1 MEPGLRERKKEQTR
15 QLIADTA
22 RRLFAERGFEA
33 VTVAEVARA
42 AHVAEKTVFNYFPT
56 KEELFYSRLEAFEEE
71 LLDAVRGRAP
81 GESIL
86 AAVRGFLMG
95 QGGVLAMRSPGGDE
109 EATEQLRTVT
119 RVITESPAL
128 LARER
133 QVFAS
138 YAEALAALIA
148 EETGHAAATIEP
160 QVGGERPAGRAQRA
174 DRLRARAGAR
184 RRGRLAGRARG
195 PGPREARIRPA
206 RRGAGRIRRQGRL
219 RPARCPP
226 RTR

>member
-1 MEPGLRERKKEQTR
+1 MTTQKMESGLRERKKQQTR

-42 AHVAEKTVFNYFPT
+42 ANVAEKTVFHYFPT

-71 LLDAVRGRAP
+71 LLDAVRKRAR

-95 QGGVLAMRSPGGDE
+95 QRGVLAMSSRAGDE

-133 QVFAS
+133 QVFAQ
-138 YAEALAALIA
+138 YAEALARLIA
-148 EETGHAAATIEP
+148 EETGARAGAIEP
-160 QVGGERPAGRAQRA
+160 QVAANALLGAHRALI
-174 DRLRARAGAR
+174 DYVRARA
-184 RRGRLAGRARG
+184 LAGASASQVAREVRARAKRAFDLLEEG
-195 PGPREARIRPA
+195 LGDYGVRES
-206 RRGAGRIRRQGRL
+206 
-219 RPARCPP
+219 
-226 RTR
+226 

>member
-1 MEPGLRERKKEQTR
+1 MESGLRERKKQQTR

-42 AHVAEKTVFNYFPT
+42 ASVAEKTVFNYFPT

-71 LLDAVRGRAP
+71 LLDAVRERARD
-81 GESIL
+81 ESIL
-86 AAVRGFLMG
+86 AAVRSFLTG
-95 QGGVLAMRSPGGDE
+95 QRGVLAMSSRAGDE

-133 QVFAS
+133 QVFAQ
-138 YAEALAALIA
+138 YAEALARLIA
-148 EETGHAAATIEP
+148 EETGASAGAIEP
-160 QVGGERPAGRAQRA
+160 QVAANALLGAHRALI
-174 DRLRARAGAR
+174 DYVRARA
-184 RRGRLAGRARG
+184 LAGASATQVAREVRARATRAFDLLEEG
-195 PGPREARIRPA
+195 LGDYGVRES
-206 RRGAGRIRRQGRL
+206 
-219 RPARCPP
+219 
-226 RTR
+226 

>member
-71 LLDAVRGRAP
+71 LLDAVRERAP
-81 GESIL
+81 GESIP

-148 EETGHAAATIEP
+148 EETGARRGAIEP
-160 QVGGERPAGRAQRA
+160 QVAANALLGAHRALI
-174 DRLRARAGAR
+174 DYVRARA
-184 RRGRLAGRARG
+184 LAGAPASQVAREVRARAKRAFDLLDEG
-195 PGPREARIRPA
+195 LGEY
-206 RRGAGRIRRQGRL
+206 GVKDG
-219 RPARCPP
+219 
-226 RTR
+226 